1 MKLIGSV
8 NGVDRKVAK
17 RDKDGSFD
25 EKRHF
30 LISARPATAL
40 GSSYYGYGGMNF
52 ALNGRELQDFG
63 CDLGDEVEIYVVRKG
78 EDYANRQ
85 IEDVS
90 RALYEAE
97 NKVADL
103 ETKLEAVRGRA
114 SSAELHQRDNTIR
127 MQALQTENVRLMT
140 ELETLRA
147 VRADLGAMVN
157 LKQIGRTGEVE

>member
-17 RDKDGSFD
+17 RDKDGTFD

-30 LISARPATAL
+30 SISARPAMAL
-40 GSSYYGYGGMNF
+40 GSSYYGYGGLNF
-52 ALNGRELQDFG
+52 ALNGRELEDFG
-63 CDLGDEVEIYVVRKG
+63 CDLGDEVEVYVVRKG

-90 RALYEAE
+90 RLLYEAE
-97 NKVADL
+97 NRVVDL
-103 ETKLEAVRGRA
+103 QTKLDAANGRA
-114 SSAELHQRDNTIR
+114 NQMQLQSTEHNTKMSALRI
-127 MQALQTENVRLMT
+127 ENVRLMT

-147 VRADLGAMVN
+147 VRAEMGAMVN
-157 LKQIGRTGEVE
+157 LKQIGDSK